1 MVLTRVERD
10 GDTVQLT
17 LPLRADLHH
26 ALRLR
31 AAEEGTTMRAIVL
44 RALRVAGLPIEEAD
58 VADRRAD
65 RGNRGGGGRAVKSG
79 QAEGT

>member
-1 MVLTRVERD
+1 
-10 GDTVQLT
+10 
-17 LPLRADLHH
+17 
-26 ALRLR
+26 
-31 AAEEGTTMRAIVL
+31 MRAIVL